1 MINIKNND
9 NKCFLWCHVRHL
21 ILKDRH
27 NDRID
32 KNDKILAST
41 LNYSDIKFDV
51 VSKDYCRIE
60 KQNNI
65 CINLFSYENGVV
77 YLIYISSERFRDT
90 MDLLLILQENK
101 SRYVYIKDFD
111 RFMFNKSKNK
121 NIKYFCRYC
130 LPFFTREDVLIE
142 HKKNSDNKWKT
153 KCKTK

>member
-1 MINIKNND
+1 MLNKLKHPKEGLINIKNND
-9 NKCFLWCHVRHL
+9 NKCFLWCHVRYL
-21 ILKDRH
+21 NLKDRH

-32 KNDKILAST
+32 KNDK
-41 LNYSDIKFDV
+41 FVV

-142 HKKNSDNKWKT
+142 HKKNF
-153 KCKTK
+153 